1 MEPPVDATLGDLM
14 AAQTAVSEA
23 GIGRGQDG
31 AAPCIGGE
39 AAPEL
44 SDAVLRIHA

>member
-1 MEPPVDATLGDLM
+1 MELPIDATLGDLM

-23 GIGRGQDG
+23 GVGDG
-31 AAPCIGGE
+31 TARHPVHIGGE

-44 SDAVLRIHA
+44 SDAALRSHA